1 MTTSTDSDIDLQVRQ
16 KRVDAASASPLSV
29 NLPNS
34 VFSLGDSITGAT
46 IDKTHLVV
54 SADER
59 ILEHLGAA
67 GPAKSSDIKK
77 ALRLSGSS
85 MKKWLDALIGE
96 GRVVRTGNTSGARY
110 EAVQEPRAGGFKG
123 WLERK
128 GQASAEGRAKPTRK
142 PLPATTPPAPARRSG
157 RAMSK
162 TKTVSA
168 VVPVPSQALDP
179 SDIECGLFTSG
190 GISIECDGQVLK
202 LNPQR
207 TRKLLDWLFKV
218 DAVLRPED
226 TL

>member
-1 MTTSTDSDIDLQVRQ
+1 
-16 KRVDAASASPLSV
+16 
-29 NLPNS
+29 
-34 VFSLGDSITGAT
+34 
-46 IDKTHLVV
+46 
-54 SADER
+54 
-59 ILEHLGAA
+59 
-67 GPAKSSDIKK
+67 
-77 ALRLSGSS
+77 
-85 MKKWLDALIGE
+85 
-96 GRVVRTGNTSGARY
+96 
-110 EAVQEPRAGGFKG
+110 
-123 WLERK
+123 
-128 GQASAEGRAKPTRK
+128 
-142 PLPATTPPAPARRSG
+142 
-157 RAMSK
+157 MSK